1 MIVINFYSN
10 VPMNRLSDIMEK
22 LQLSDRELSKI
33 SSVDRSTI
41 YRIRK
46 NKFHKI
52 TKRVRKSIC
61 KSLCIQEVE
70 LLKMV
75 PYEYK
80 YNELL
85 LLNEFNKQNLDSLSL
100 ILELETGMKF
110 IMNPYN
116 GLRSLNI
123 RSKYKRRNNFSGN
136 FRINIDGSNPV
147 IEIVDFDFDFF
158 DPCLYLNVTN
168 ALEKYSSYLGSKYI
182 FFYMN
187 VRFNSFRDANKP
199 IYTLLD
205 SGYRFVKSEY
215 SDFVYPPLENV
226 LVSNGIHVMGMSKLI

>member
-1 MIVINFYSN
+1 MNFYSK
-10 VPMNRLSDIMEK
+10 VPMNRLSEIMDV
-22 LQLSDRELSKI
+22 LQLSDRGLSKI

-46 NKFHKI
+46 NKYHKI
-52 TKRVRKSIC
+52 TKRVRRSIC
-61 KSLCIQEVE
+61 ESIGIKEGE

-75 PYEYK
+75 PYEHK

-85 LLNEFNKQNLDSLSL
+85 LLNEFNKQNLDALSL

-110 IMNPYN
+110 IMNPYS

-123 RSKYKRRNNFSGN
+123 RSKYKRKNNFYGN
-136 FRINIDGSNPV
+136 FRIDIDGSNPV
-147 IEIVDFDFDFF
+147 LEIIDFDFDFF

-182 FFYMN
+182 FFCIN
-187 VRFNSFRDANKP
+187 VKFNYFSESNKN

-205 SGYRFVKSEY
+205 AGYEFVKTSY
-215 SDFVYPPLENV
+215 DDFVYTPIEKV
-226 LVSNGIHVMGMSKLI
+226 LSVDGIHVIGMSKLI